1 MASFHATL
9 GFQGHEYPISV
20 CAQHMHQAWD
30 QHGRPQSKVTAGE
43 LTITMP
49 VPPDTA
55 LLAWARNPLLALPC
69 QVRFSALDTPLAGV
83 TLLLENAF
91 CVSYAEHFEPDADG
105 RVAYFCQISI
115 VAEKIDKQGTMFDNR
130 WTPKN

>member
-1 MASFHATL
+1 
-9 GFQGHEYPISV
+9 
-20 CAQHMHQAWD
+20 
-30 QHGRPQSKVTAGE
+30 
-43 LTITMP
+43 
-49 VPPDTA
+49 
-55 LLAWARNPLLALPC
+55 
-69 QVRFSALDTPLAGV
+69 LAGV